1 MKPTL
6 RNIFPMAMTILLSAV
21 ATTGCGD
28 RYTSE
33 YRKLSK
39 LSGDELKSAL
49 NALTEPQ
56 TEESPN
62 FYNYN
67 QLATQYKTSDND
79 PDKEGNVILFY
90 TSKSYEWFPWGQMG
104 TDRNSVQREHVWPQ
118 SRFRVYGVQD
128 DTKLSPYNDAHNV
141 RPAWGA
147 DNMDH
152 SNYLYGEGEY
162 LFDPNT
168 LAGADLEHSY
178 RGDIAR
184 ILFYMAVR
192 YDKLEII
199 DDDNAATGLASYQ
212 IGKLSYLLKWNL
224 DNPVSQR
231 EIHRNDA
238 IYKGRQ
244 GNRNPFI
251 DHPEYACK
259 IWGLTN
265 DATKGICGL

>member
-1 MKPTL
+1 MKLTL
-6 RNIFPMAMTILLSAV
+6 SKLFPMTMVMLLASV

-28 RYTSE
+28 SY
-33 YRKLSK
+33 YRKANGK
-39 LSGDELKSAL
+39 TGEELKEAL
-49 NALTEPQ
+49 HQITEPQ
-56 TEESPN
+56 ESQSPN
-62 FYNYN
+62 FYTYAA
-67 QLATQYKTSDND
+67 LASQYKTSDND
-79 PDKEGNVILFY
+79 PEKEGNIILFY
-90 TSKSYEWFPWGQMG
+90 SSRSYEWFPWGQMG

-118 SRFRVYGVQD
+118 SRFRKYGVSD

-147 DNMDH
+147 DNADH
-152 SNYLYGEGEY
+152 SNYLYGEGAG

-168 LAGADLEHSY
+168 LESADLVHSY

-192 YDKLEII
+192 YDQLEII
-199 DDDNAATGLASYQ
+199 DEDSAVTGSSSYQ
-212 IGKLSYLLKWNL
+212 IGKLSYLLQWNL
-224 DNPVSQR
+224 DNPVTDR
-231 EIHRNDA
+231 EKHRNEG
-238 IYKGRQ
+238 IYNGRQ

-259 IWGLTN
+259 IWGSTN